1 MYRLQGLVKDIYILV
16 LISTKYTCVPLNML
30 RPRMSSIVESGL
42 TALLS
47 FDLDGELQVLVSV
60 YI

>member
-1 MYRLQGLVKDIYILV
+1 MHRLQGLVKGYIYTCSV
-16 LISTKYTCVPLNML
+16 STKYTCVPLNML